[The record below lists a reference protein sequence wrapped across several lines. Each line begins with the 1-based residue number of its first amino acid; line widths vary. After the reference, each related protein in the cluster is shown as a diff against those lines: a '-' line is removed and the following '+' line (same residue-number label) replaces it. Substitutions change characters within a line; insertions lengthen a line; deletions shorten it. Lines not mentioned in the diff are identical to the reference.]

1 VSISRDEHLVTTARE
16 LGEVVKHFRTR
27 AGLTQVDAA
36 EALGVGQPYL
46 SSLEAGKFGRSLT
59 HVLRL
64 LGLVGC
70 EIVIRPRAQS
80 TATSTAQL
88 TLAAGHPA

>member
-1 VSISRDEHLVTTARE
+1 MTTARE
-16 LGEVVKHFRTR
+16 LGEAVKHFRTL

-46 SSLEAGKFGRSLT
+46 SSLETGKFGRSLT

-64 LGLVGC
+64 LGFVGC
-70 EIVIRPRAQS
+70 EIVIRPRAQT
-80 TATSTAQL
+80 TATSTAQ
-88 TLAAGHPA
+88 